1 MNKLE
6 KLDEL
11 WNLFGKLEDESYLLT
26 LCDVGEEDLPLA
38 DPRVHRSAVSRLIW
52 RLDRHLHELGD
63 VLSELLEM
71 GFEPPEAIT

>member
-1 MNKLE
+1 MDKLE

-11 WNLFGKLEDESYLLT
+11 WELFGKLEDESYLLT
-26 LCDVGEEDLPLA
+26 LCDAGEGDLPLA
-38 DPRVHRSAVSRLIW
+38 DPRIHRSAVSRLVW

-63 VLSELLEM
+63 VLSELSET